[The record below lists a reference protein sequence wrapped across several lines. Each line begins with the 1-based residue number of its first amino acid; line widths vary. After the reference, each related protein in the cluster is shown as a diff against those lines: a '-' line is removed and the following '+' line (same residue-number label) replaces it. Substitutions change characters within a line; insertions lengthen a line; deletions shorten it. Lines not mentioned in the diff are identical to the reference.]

1 MTFKEFL
8 NEYMDASD
16 DMSAADFAR
25 MKRQKEQNPKAAAM
39 KLAKKQDMERKMAQ
53 QDDTMSPDEKDAERL
68 EAMAARKRARVAQ
81 KQKPGGMATATGI

>member
-8 NEYMDASD
+8 NEYMDTAG
-16 DMSAADFAR
+16 DMSAAEYAR
-25 MKRQKEQNPKAAAM
+25 LKQQQKMNPKAAAM
-39 KLAKKQDMERKMAQ
+39 KLAKKQELERKTAQ

-81 KQKPGGMATATGI
+81 KQKPGGMKTATGI